1 LTAPDPAPSAET
13 LPVHGQLAP
22 ERRDAARSR
31 RRVLDAARQLL
42 RERGVGDVT
51 MNEVAAAA
59 GVGVGTVYR
68 RFGDVAQLLHAVLD
82 DQERA
87 LQERLLAG
95 RAPFDPQTPIPE
107 RITAFLHQYID
118 HLEANADLLYA
129 ADTATPGAR
138 FRVGAYAFYRHHL
151 ATLLTGAA
159 AELDP
164 GYTAD
169 LLLAA
174 LDAELYVTQR
184 TELGM
189 SVARIKD
196 GLEAAVQALVTT
208 RTADRRER

>member
-1 LTAPDPAPSAET
+1 MSIPET
-13 LPVHGQLAP
+13 FPVHGQPAP

-31 RRVLDAARQLL
+31 RRVLDAARRLL

-68 RFGDVAQLLHAVLD
+68 RFGDVARLLHAVLD
-82 DQERA
+82 DDERA
-87 LQERLLAG
+87 LQERVLAG
-95 RAPFDPQTPIPE
+95 EAPFDSETPIAE
-107 RITAFLHQYID
+107 RITAFLHAYID
-118 HLEANADLLYA
+118 YLEANADLLYA

-151 ATLLTGAA
+151 ATLLAA
-159 AELDP
+159 AETDLDP
-164 GYTAD
+164 AYASD

-184 TELGM
+184 RELGM
-189 SVARIKD
+189 SVEQIKY
-196 GLEAAVQALVTT
+196 GLEAAVRSLA
-208 RTADRRER
+208 TARSASRRDP